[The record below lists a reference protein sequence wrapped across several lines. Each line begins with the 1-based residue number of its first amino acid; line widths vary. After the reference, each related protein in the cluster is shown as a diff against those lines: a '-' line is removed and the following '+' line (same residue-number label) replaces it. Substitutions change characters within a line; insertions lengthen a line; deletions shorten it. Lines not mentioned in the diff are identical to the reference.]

1 MGALCSQPL
10 PEGEFLAE
18 LAADAETRAALVAV
32 GLDDAAIAS
41 LRQFFV
47 AAQRDTARARR
58 RRGEEPPYFADA
70 LPLDALF
77 AHAGIARSAFG
88 DRVFSLLAEGGGE
101 AVSFRA
107 FALQLFNFLA
117 LDRAALA
124 HFAFALLDP
133 GATGFV
139 DEDDLGALLC
149 EVHGGSDWRV
159 NPRLAAVVREAMAM
173 AAKAGD
179 AAPRARAG
187 AAKPRAGPVV
197 GLETFRRVNDKFPML
212 LFPAFSMQRALRS
225 AVLGDAF
232 WARQY
237 ARREAAAR
245 ARAQKGGER
254 KEEDAFSMWDVLKE
268 LGRSQADSTDA
279 REVRRLRG
287 QRYVPAHLL
296 EGGDAGGAAGAAGAG
311 GAASPADAAPPA
323 AAATGAQAKELAA
336 LRRRELNAGRLRDAE
351 QLREAGEA
359 GEEAR
364 LVETAAEI
372 EARLAAARERRGA
385 RGDERRAAWGGN
397 EGGRGDR

>member
-10 PEGEFLAE
+10 PEAEFLAE
-18 LAADAETRAALVAV
+18 LAADAETRAALAGV
-32 GLDDAAIAS
+32 GLDDDAVAA
-41 LRQFFV
+41 LQRFFV
-47 AAQRDTARARR
+47 AAQRGEARARR
-58 RRGEEPPYFADA
+58 RRGDEPPYFSDA

-88 DRVFSLLAEGGGE
+88 DRVFSLLSEGGGG

-124 HFAFALLDP
+124 RFAFALLDP

-139 DEDDLGALLC
+139 DEDDLGSLLC

-212 LFPAFSMQRALRS
+212 LFPAFSMQRALRA

-245 ARAQKGGER
+245 ARAEAAAGARGG
-254 KEEDAFSMWDVLKE
+254 EDAFSMWDVLRE
-268 LGRSQADSTDA
+268 LGRSQADSAEA
-279 REVRRLRG
+279 REVQRLRS

-296 EGGDAGGAAGAAGAG
+296 EGGGAGGAG
-311 GAASPADAAPPA
+311 GAADAAPPD

-385 RGDERRAAWGGN
+385 RGDERRAARGGD
-397 EGGRGDR
+397 EGGRGER